1 MFRLQCARCATNEPM
16 STLAAQAKPTPET
29 HLQRT
34 LNSAL
39 NDVAMDSALAAIF
52 HQEKGPLVGHAS
64 RGFTPRDVQAILRTL
79 STQAVAALAPTSQ
92 DPDGGHTI
100 RLRMITPGA
109 KSLLGIPLRRINRV
123 YGYLVIGRKERTSF
137 SKKEKSLLD
146 QASNGIT
153 KELDR
158 EGLFNTNVVMSP
170 PYVAQEPVPPQQT
183 GAEKFTA
190 LTTHFSPEL
199 QEKIVA
205 ILTEANQFVA
215 YDRAWACYYDP
226 LAGNVEVLGIAG
238 DTKGDQKDAKKDLKS
253 GQRLTLDSSAA
264 GWAVRHRKPRV
275 DHDLASTQGRFLDH
289 KHLFKDRFLSSLVVP
304 FFVHGQVGGTFTL
317 GSKESQRYQATD
329 AHTLEPIILK
339 LADLLQTP
347 APQAP
352 TPAPVTTAGEPIP
365 QPPVGVSSE
374 PIIRKQ
380 ERQAAIGEFSA
391 FLATEIREPLASI
404 RAKLEEVT
412 GEGILDFDPQ
422 TRVENAMRDLIR
434 IEAILNEILDFAKPL
449 ELNRHLCRIPE
460 ILESALVVVGTDL
473 EVTRIHVT
481 KDYANVIAPVRADEA
496 KLRQVF
502 LSIFKNAGEAM
513 TPGGHLHI
521 QVTQHRAGRGFE
533 VQILIKNDG
542 APIPAEIVDKVF
554 EPFFTTKRSGTGL
567 GLATVKK
574 IVEEHGGSIAI
585 GSAPGEGTTVTIR
598 LHGVSRGPAFRHRGR
613 SRRPPRRSN

>member
-1 MFRLQCARCATNEPM
+1 MTTP
-16 STLAAQAKPTPET
+16 AAQPKPTPET

-39 NDVAMDSALAAIF
+39 NELGMESALAAIF
-52 HQEKGPLVGHAS
+52 HQENGPLVGHAS

-79 STQAVAALAPTSQ
+79 STQSATTLTPSGQ
-92 DPDGGHTI
+92 DQDGGRTM
-100 RLRMITPGA
+100 RLRLITPGA
-109 KSLLGIPLRRINRV
+109 KSLLGIPLRHRNRS
-123 YGYLVIGRKERTSF
+123 YGHLVIGRKEGATF
-137 SKKEKSLLD
+137 AKKEKALME
-146 QASNGIT
+146 QASDGIT
-153 KELDR
+153 KALDR
-158 EGLFNTNVVMSP
+158 EGLFDTAVIMSR
-170 PYVAQEPVPPQQT
+170 PYVSQEPVPAQPT
-183 GAEKFTA
+183 GAEMFTA
-190 LTTHFSPEL
+190 LTSHFTPEL
-199 QEKIVA
+199 QEKIEAV
-205 ILTEANQFVA
+205 LTEANQYVA

-226 LAGNVEVLGIAG
+226 LAGNVEVLGMAG
-238 DTKGDQKDAKKDLKS
+238 DAKGEQKDSKRDLKP

-289 KHLFKDRFLSSLVVP
+289 KHLYKDRFLSSLVVP
-304 FFVHGQVGGTFTL
+304 FFVRGQVGGTLTL
-317 GSKESQRYQATD
+317 GSKEAERYQPTD
-329 AHTLEPIILK
+329 ARTLEPIILK
-339 LADLLQTP
+339 LADLLQAPAAP
-347 APQAP
+347 APS
-352 TPAPVTTAGEPIP
+352 PVPMTEAGEVPP
-365 QPPVGVSSE
+365 QPAAAVSSE

-404 RAKLEEVT
+404 RAQLEEVT

-449 ELNRHLCRIPE
+449 ELNRRLCRIPE
-460 ILESALVVVGTDL
+460 VLESALVVVGTDL
-473 EVTRIHVT
+473 EVTRIQVT

-496 KLRQVF
+496 KLQQVF
-502 LSIFKNAGEAM
+502 LSIFKNACEAM

-598 LHGVSRGPAFRHRGR
+598 LPGVSRGPAFRHRGR
-613 SRRPPRRSN
+613 SRRPPRRPN

>member
-1 MFRLQCARCATNEPM
+1 MTTP
-16 STLAAQAKPTPET
+16 AAQAKPTSET

-52 HQEKGPLVGHAS
+52 HQENGPLVEHAS

-79 STQAVAALAPTSQ
+79 STQAAAVLAPTSQ
-92 DPDGGHTI
+92 DSDGGRTI
-100 RLRMITPGA
+100 RLRLITPGA
-109 KSLLGIPLRRINRV
+109 KSLLGIPLRHLNRV
-123 YGYLVIGRKERTSF
+123 YGYLVIGRKEGAAF
-137 SKKEKSLLD
+137 AKKEKSHLD
-146 QASNGIT
+146 QASDGIT
-153 KELDR
+153 KALDR
-158 EGLFNTNVVMSP
+158 EGLFNTDVVMSR

-183 GAEKFTA
+183 GPEIFTA

-199 QEKIVA
+199 QGKIEAV
-205 ILTEANQFVA
+205 LNEANQFVA

-238 DTKGDQKDAKKDLKS
+238 DTKGDQKDVKKDLKP

-304 FFVHGQVGGTFTL
+304 LFVRGQVGGTFTL
-317 GSKESQRYQATD
+317 GSKEPQRYQATD
-329 AHTLEPIILK
+329 ARTLEPIILK

-347 APQAP
+347 APLAP
-352 TPAPVTTAGEPIP
+352 TPAPVTDAGEPIP
-365 QPPVGVSSE
+365 QPPVAVSSE

-404 RAKLEEVT
+404 RAQLEEVT

-481 KDYANVIAPVRADEA
+481 KNYANVIAPVRADEA
-496 KLRQVF
+496 KLQQVF
-502 LSIFKNAGEAM
+502 LSIFKNACEAM

-521 QVTQHRAGRGFE
+521 QVTQHRAGRGIE

-598 LHGVSRGPAFRHRGR
+598 LPGVSRGLAFRHRGR
-613 SRRPPRRSN
+613 SRRPPRRPN